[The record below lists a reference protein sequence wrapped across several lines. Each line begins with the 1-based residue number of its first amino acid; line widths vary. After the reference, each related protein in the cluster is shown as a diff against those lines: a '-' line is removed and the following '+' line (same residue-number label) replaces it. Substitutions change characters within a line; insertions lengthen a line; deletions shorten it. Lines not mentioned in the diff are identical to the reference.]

1 MYCVRCGVSL
11 QEGATEC
18 SLCKTPVRLPDEGSA
33 DKSYPDTMPRNYID
47 SSLPLAVAM
56 TVFCAI
62 AVAVV
67 LVICFRLYGELRW
80 GGYVVWGIVLFYI
93 IAILPRW
100 FRHPRGEVF
109 VPADHAAI
117 ALYVL
122 YICLHTG
129 GHWFLRFAFPVIGV
143 SCILSTAMICLLK
156 YVRRGK
162 LFIFG
167 GFLILLGGFTML
179 IEFFAHVSFG
189 TPMFRWSLFSLAGFG
204 AVGLFLLIAGI
215 IRPLR
220 EALEKRFFF

>member
-1 MYCVRCGVSL
+1 MYCVKCGVKL
-11 QEGATEC
+11 QDGASEC
-18 SLCKTPVRLPDEGSA
+18 PLCRTPVRLPDDGPAEKA
-33 DKSYPDTMPRNYID
+33 YPDTMPRNY
-47 SSLPLAVAM
+47 SESGQPLAIAM
-56 TVFCAI
+56 TALCAI

-67 LVICFRLYGELRW
+67 LIICFRLYGELRW
-80 GGYVVWGIVLFYI
+80 GGYAAGGIALFYI

-117 ALYVL
+117 ALYLL
-122 YICLHTG
+122 YICLRTG
-129 GHWFLRFAFPVIGV
+129 GRWFLRFAFPIVGV
-143 SCILSTAMICLLK
+143 SCVLSTAMICLLK
-156 YVRRGK
+156 YLKHGK
-162 LFIFG
+162 LFVFG

-179 IEFFAHVSFG
+179 IELFAHISFG
-189 TPMFRWSLFSLAGFG
+189 TSMFRWSLFSLAGFG